1 MADEPTPQ
9 HRFNQCHC
17 VEFWPF
23 SVSGPYS
30 CHCTDAHRRFRC
42 LSGGSSG
49 ASGDHVFNSQ
59 SDLVKVTP
67 VFTPMLFSLNHRN
80 FRCFRV
86 SGPECPVSLI
96 PPAGPACQ
104 PLFLLFSTRTAALG
118 LSLSTTRTP
127 PPPRQCSPLLTA
139 AAAGPQHRRLR
150 TAPPP
155 HARRCRA
162 SPAPAPGQRLTA
174 PCLRRP
180 QACAAACLHCR
191 QRVLLDLARVA
202 PPAPLHAR
210 GFEPCSEL
218 SPPLFWVHSRC
229 SRNCLLGCFFD
240 FFPDLQGY
248 DLHTRWHVKFFWF
261 IIFCTH
267 AHITLNPKDHSHL
280 ISSLQ

>member
-1 MADEPTPQ
+1 MRA
-9 HRFNQCHC
+9 R
-17 VEFWPF
+17 
-23 SVSGPYS
+23 
-30 CHCTDAHRRFRC
+30 AHLFTC
-42 LSGGSSG
+42 L
-49 ASGDHVFNSQ
+49 
-59 SDLVKVTP
+59 L
-67 VFTPMLFSLNHRN
+67 
-80 FRCFRV
+80 
-86 SGPECPVSLI
+86 
-96 PPAGPACQ
+96 AGPAHQ
-104 PLFLLFSTRTAALG
+104 SHRSFLPPREPPRSDYRSTA
-118 LSLSTTRTP
+118 RTP
-127 PPPRQCSPLLTA
+127 PPPRPCSPLLA
-139 AAAGPQHRRLR
+139 AAAASPLRRRLR

-162 SPAPAPGQRLTA
+162 SPAPAPGQCLTA
-174 PCLRRP
+174 PCLRRL

-191 QRVLLDLARVA
+191 RRVLLDLARVA

-229 SRNCLLGCFFD
+229 SRDCLLGCFFD